1 MEDIDVTQHRE
12 AFSFVQALAIEV
24 SEGRVELPSYP
35 EAATRVQRALS
46 SDDVDPA
53 VVVSA
58 VGSEPALALRVLKMA
73 NSALL
78 NPMGRQV
85 LDLKTAV
92 SRIGY
97 NMVRTASV
105 SFVVEQLRQ
114 SEQLRELRPQLAE
127 LWHESVVLAALARV
141 VAMRQT
147 RVNPDV
153 ALLAGLLHGVG
164 KLYILMRLQELPRLL
179 VYPETCER
187 ILREWH
193 GGVARAIL
201 DNWGVPDEVGEA
213 VQEFE
218 SLDRDLLRT
227 ASLSEV
233 LTAASLFALFRANLP
248 DKSPTADDLSRLVSH
263 NTRFWERLR
272 IDAPQALD
280 LLATAE
286 AEIEALHAVLGH

>member
-1 MEDIDVTQHRE
+1 MEDIPSTPQRE
-12 AFSFVQALAIEV
+12 AIGFVHALATEV
-24 SEGRVELPSYP
+24 SKGRAELPSYP
-35 EAATRVQRALS
+35 EAATRVQRALATPE
-46 SDDVDPA
+46 VDPA

-114 SEQLRELRPQLAE
+114 AESLRDLRPQLAE
-127 LWHESVVLAALARV
+127 LWQQSVVLAALSRV
-141 VAMRQT
+141 IAVRQG
-147 RVNPDV
+147 RINPDV
-153 ALLAGLLHGVG
+153 ALLAGLLHAVG
-164 KLYILMRLQELPRLL
+164 KLYILIRLQAHPSLRA
-179 VYPETCER
+179 YPATCER

-201 DNWGVPDEVGEA
+201 ERWGIPDEVGEA
-213 VQEFE
+213 VQECE
-218 SLDRDLLRT
+218 QLDRELLH
-227 ASLSEV
+227 AVSLSEV
-233 LTAASLFALFRANLP
+233 LTAASLLALCRATVQAQP
-248 DKSPTADDLSRLVSH
+248 PTADDMARLVSTH
-263 NTRFWERLR
+263 TGLWQRLH
-272 IDAPQALD
+272 IDAPTALT
-280 LLATAE
+280 LLHDAE
-286 AEIEALHAVLGH
+286 SEIQALHAVLGH